1 MDFKQADE
9 YLDEMKKLLDN
20 KLEKKE
26 HTIDYFIER
35 HQNTAKKSN
44 ELLQIEGEIDY
55 YQKILSKL
63 ISKKIDLV
71 YLLEDG
77 ELKLGDDDQHNHR
90 PNGEGGSGY
99 LATQARDKESGKYDI
114 KANSIVRK
122 SDAIQM
128 SCQEEIRKLED
139 KINKIENSSSNNP

>member
-20 KLEKKE
+20 ELEKKE

-35 HQNTAKKSN
+35 HQHTARKSN

-55 YQKILSKL
+55 YQKILSGL
-63 ISKKIDLV
+63 INKKIDLV
-71 YLLEDG
+71 YFLEDG

-90 PNGEGGSGY
+90 PNGEGGAGF
-99 LATQARDKESGKYDI
+99 LATQSRDKESSKYDI

-122 SDAIQM
+122 ADAIQM
-128 SCQEEIRKLED
+128 SCQDEIRKLED
-139 KINKIENSSSNNP
+139 KINKLVNASSNNP